1 MSKFTAGTLSG
12 ISITGQT
19 GSAEDSMRIGA
30 VRSKAKDEHEKSM
43 YFNAAKRVV
52 FRNCM
57 ASCDL
62 TDEQLPNFNANFYYN
77 QVNEQKCLSTC
88 FNTKMNLHFGA
99 TTAEKDNLYM
109 NFDLLKSTYQGY
121 EKWHPAARVLKQY
134 EAGHDE
140 EYIAKMTEK
149 LINKTKSA
157 SI

>member
-12 ISITGQT
+12 VSITGQT

-30 VRSKAKDEHEKSM
+30 VRTKAKDLHERSM
-43 YFNAAKRVV
+43 YFDAAKRVV

-57 ASCDL
+57 TSCDL

-77 QVNEQKCLSTC
+77 QLNEQKCLSSC
-88 FNTKMNLHFGA
+88 YNTKMNLHFGE
-99 TTAEKDNLYM
+99 TTAKEQHLYM
-109 NFDLLKSTYQGY
+109 DFEKLKKTYQGY
-121 EKWHPAARVLKQY
+121 ELWHPATKVLKQY

-140 EYIAKMTEK
+140 EYISSMTEK

-157 SI
+157 SF